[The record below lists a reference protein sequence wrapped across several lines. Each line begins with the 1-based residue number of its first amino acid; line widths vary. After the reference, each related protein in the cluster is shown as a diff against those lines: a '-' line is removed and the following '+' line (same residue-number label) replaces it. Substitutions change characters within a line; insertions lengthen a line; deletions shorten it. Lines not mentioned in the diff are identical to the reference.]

1 MTVTKGDLGSEITG
15 GSLQGKICIIK
26 RSALLFR
33 WQIPFV
39 LTGVD
44 RCPLGCDAWQCSLFF
59 FFHTPPDLC
68 DQVNFQILSLNKSSK
83 LEIHGS

>member
-44 RCPLGCDAWQCSLFF
+44 RCPLGCDAWRCSPSPLFF
-59 FFHTPPDLC
+59 IFSTLL
-68 DQVNFQILSLNKSSK
+68 QTSVTK
-83 LEIHGS
+83 LIFKF